1 MTPDEAILM
10 KQLGPL
16 DSAFINLESTNT
28 PQHIGGLGIYDVST
42 APGGFVRFKDVINNF
57 EQRFNTVPM
66 LRTRLVSVPGQID
79 RPYWVEDRNFDV
91 EFHLRHMA
99 LPEPGDWRQLWIQ
112 VARMHSR
119 PLDMTRPLW
128 EAYIIEGLDKIPD
141 VPQGAFA
148 IYTKMHH
155 ALVDAAGG
163 QSFMAALH
171 DLVPDPAPHD
181 QAAQHALLVDREPTP
196 AELLVKAMVNR
207 TRNSLLLTKGVAN
220 VALDLAKYGISV
232 AREEIPSP
240 DMHAPKTRFNNPVG
254 PHRVADAAIFEQDDF
269 KAIKNAAGVTMNDVA
284 LSVIGGALRKYLQH
298 YNELPEEPLAASVP
312 LNMRTRHAP
321 TDESH
326 QLGSMFTSLHT
337 NMQDPVARLHAVHDS
352 AVDAKASS
360 ESNPLVGS
368 LKIAGVF
375 SPAVS
380 KRVAGF
386 WAKNQLSKFVPLNV
400 STVISNVT
408 GPNFPL
414 YSAGAQLVRYHGLGL
429 LSPGCGVFHLV
440 FSSNGVVTITVLA
453 DRDIIPDP
461 EFYRQCLV
469 ASFNETKKGTL
480 GKARQTKAAV
490 KNSASKKAAVKKSPA
505 KKREARKTAVKRTSV
520 KKAVANKRHAG
531 ARVSRVPAGKTSV
544 KKSRARSTAAV

>member
-1 MTPDEAILM
+1 M

-16 DSAFINLESTNT
+16 DSAFINLENSNT

-42 APGGFVRFKDVINNF
+42 ARGGFVRFKDVIKNF
-57 EQRFNTVPM
+57 EQRFNTVPIF
-66 LRTRLVSVPGQID
+66 RTRLVSVPGQID
-79 RPYWVEDRNFDV
+79 RPYWVEDKNFDV

-99 LPEPGDWRQLWIQ
+99 LPGPGDWRQLWIQ
-112 VARMHSR
+112 VARLHSR
-119 PLDMTRPLW
+119 SLDMTRPLW

-155 ALVDAAGG
+155 ALVGGVCG
-163 QSFMAALH
+163 QSFMTALH
-171 DLVPDPAPHD
+171 DLVPDPAPQD
-181 QAAQHALLVDREPTP
+181 QADQHALLVDREPTP

-207 TRNSLLLTKGVAN
+207 TRNTFMLTKGVAN

-284 LSVIGGALRKYLQH
+284 LAVIGGALRKYLQH

-321 TDESH
+321 TDASH

-360 ESNPLVGS
+360 ESNPLLGS

-386 WAKNQLSKFVPLNV
+386 WAKNQLSKFVPLNM
-400 STVISNVT
+400 STVIANVV

-469 ASFNETKKGTL
+469 ASFNETKKGML
-480 GKARQTKAAV
+480 GKARQTKAAL
-490 KNSASKKAAVKKSPA
+490 KNATSKKAVVKKNPA
-505 KKREARKTAVKRTSV
+505 KKRKARKTAVKMAVV
-520 KKAVANKRHAG
+520 KKAVAKKCQAG
-531 ARVSRVPAGKTSV
+531 ARVNRVPAGKTTA
-544 KKSRARSTAAV
+544 KTSRARSTAAV